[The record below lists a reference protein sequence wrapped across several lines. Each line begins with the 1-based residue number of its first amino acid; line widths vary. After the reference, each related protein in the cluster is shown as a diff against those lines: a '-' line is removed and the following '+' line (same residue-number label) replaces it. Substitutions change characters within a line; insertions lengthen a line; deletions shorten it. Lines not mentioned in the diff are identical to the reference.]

1 MSLTFW
7 PIVKFDGSL
16 SKRIVAQPRI
26 EKLAIASVWKIAESF
41 IVRGRAR

>member
-1 MSLTFW
+1 MSLTFC

-16 SKRIVAQPRI
+16 SKRIVAQPSV
-26 EKLAIASVWKIAESF
+26 EKLAIVSVWKIAESF